1 MEDLEEE
8 ILGYMKELEQIK
20 QEIKN
25 AQEIMDRVEGGQDD
39 LDERKTELDK
49 AQSLATQQRR
59 MLQVCIINYMSPA
72 RKLLRCTY

>member
-1 MEDLEEE
+1 MEDLEED
-8 ILGYMKELEQIK
+8 ILGCMKELEQIK

-39 LDERKTELDK
+39 LDELKTELDK

-72 RKLLRCTY
+72 RKLLRCAY